1 MSKELTT
8 HKFNR
13 VENTDKEFLK
23 QGIVAFQ
30 LVRFEIDFFGTKIE
44 TTHDT
49 KIMADGRQIVI
60 GGCGFIKE
68 GFELNTILN

>member
-1 MSKELTT
+1 MKTITANKLQ
-8 HKFNR
+8 R
-13 VENTDKEFLK
+13 VECTDQEMMA

-30 LVRFEIDFFGTKIE
+30 LVEFNINFFGTTVE

-49 KIMADGRQIVI
+49 KIMNDGRQVVI

-68 GFELNTILN
+68 GFEL